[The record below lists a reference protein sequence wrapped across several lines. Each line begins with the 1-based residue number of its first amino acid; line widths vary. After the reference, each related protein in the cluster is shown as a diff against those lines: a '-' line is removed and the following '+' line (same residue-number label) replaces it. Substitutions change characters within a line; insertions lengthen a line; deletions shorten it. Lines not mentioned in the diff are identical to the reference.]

1 MDTKYGFVRMNLAEF
16 ENWISNFR
24 VGRTVMKIQQHRT
37 FIPSYIHFTGMNH
50 FDWQLAMKKY
60 HVNENGWADIGQ
72 HFTIFPDGE
81 IVTGRS
87 METSPACIRG

>member
-1 MDTKYGFVRMNLAEF
+1 
-16 ENWISNFR
+16 
-24 VGRTVMKIQQHRT
+24 MKIQQHHT

-50 FDWQLAMKKY
+50 FDWQLVMKKY
-60 HVNENGWADIGQ
+60 HVNENGWADIGE
-72 HFTIFPDGE
+72 HFAIFPDGE